1 MIYIEKGLRP
11 IDWDKL
17 ENALE
22 LLRNSE
28 ETVITVE
35 CPWCRGK
42 VKVRMP
48 IVAKEADIE
57 AFKKLLEMAEEYLN
71 EKELLEKV
79 LERIIAEL
87 ERKGTLKEE
96 VEEVKR
102 RIISY

>member
-17 ENALE
+17 ENASE

-42 VKVRMP
+42 VRMP

-57 AFKKLLEMAEEYLN
+57 AFKKLLQMAKEYLN
-71 EKELLEKV
+71 EKNLLEKV
-79 LERIIAEL
+79 LERIVAEL
-87 ERKGTLKEE
+87 ERKGTSKEE
-96 VEEVKR
+96 IEK
-102 RIISY
+102 IKSKMTL

>member
-28 ETVITVE
+28 GTVITVE

-57 AFKKLLEMAEEYLN
+57 AFKKLLQMGKEYLD
-71 EKELLEKV
+71 EKNLLEKV
-79 LERIIAEL
+79 LERIVAEL
-87 ERKGTLKEE
+87 ERKGTSKEE
-96 VEEVKR
+96 IEK
-102 RIISY
+102 IKSKMAL